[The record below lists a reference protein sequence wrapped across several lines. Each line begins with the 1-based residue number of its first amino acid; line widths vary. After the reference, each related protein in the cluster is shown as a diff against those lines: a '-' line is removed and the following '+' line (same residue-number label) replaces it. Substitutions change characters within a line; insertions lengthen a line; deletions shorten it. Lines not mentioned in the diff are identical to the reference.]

1 MFPCLFRRI
10 FPLFLICSTQTFA
23 DVLVDVVRWDMTRS
37 SGVLVTI
44 DSTTVQLS
52 RDDDLIQPIPID
64 EIAFISMNT
73 TVRDLNRSFGVL
85 MMIDTYDETLP
96 VTIQAID
103 DSSIQFSREDGRM
116 ESVPFRKIDF
126 ISMDVES
133 KVPKTRF
140 NAIRSTGSVRLVDG
154 GVLTGKP
161 KQETG
166 GFTWRNW
173 WTGPITMPLEEIS
186 SFTRFE
192 ASQRIESSNVDD
204 VVSLSNG
211 DRISGFVDSIENGI
225 ITLEKEDGTVL
236 EIPQESIDQA
246 FFANRVTPTS
256 GPALWT
262 TLGDRLVVDSISY
275 DQNAGFI
282 IGKRPMSQ
290 DLIGGF
296 VFENDRITP
305 LSSRPITLHETP
317 KTPRYH
323 LPRPVIS
330 RGANRMDASIIELK
344 GPLRAEWKL
353 QSPGLRFVSTL
364 VVPQASRRHAE
375 MEIRILDGDELLVSF
390 EMDSSNPTMDVSVRI
405 SGEVLT
411 LEVLDSGG
419 GPIMDQIEIHEAL
432 LFSPTE

>member
-1 MFPCLFRRI
+1 MFSCLFRSI
-10 FPLFLICSTQTFA
+10 FLLFLICSTQTFA
-23 DVLVDVVRWDMTRS
+23 EVLVDVVRWDMTRV
-37 SGVLVTI
+37 SGVLMTI
-44 DSTTVQLS
+44 DSTAIQLS
-52 RDDDLIQPIPID
+52 RDDDLIQPIPVD
-64 EIAFISMNT
+64 EIAFISMK

-85 MMIDTYDETLP
+85 VTINTYDETLP

-103 DSSIQFSREDGRM
+103 DSSVQFSREDGRM
-116 ESVPFRKIDF
+116 ESLLFRKIDF

-140 NAIRSTGSVRLVDG
+140 NAIRSTGTLRLVDG

-186 SFTRFE
+186 SFTRVE
-192 ASQRIESSNVDD
+192 TSERIESSNVDD
-204 VVSLSNG
+204 IVSLSNG

-225 ITLEKEDGTVL
+225 ITLEKADGTVL
-236 EIPQESIDQA
+236 EIPLENIDRLL
-246 FFANRVTPTS
+246 FANRLMPTS
-256 GPALWT
+256 GPTLWT
-262 TLGDRLVVDSISY
+262 TLGDRLVFDSITY
-275 DQNAGFI
+275 DQNAGFMTEQ
-282 IGKRPMSQ
+282 RRMPQ

-296 VFENDRITP
+296 AFENNRITP

-323 LPRPVIS
+323 LPSPVIS
-330 RGANRMDASIIELK
+330 GESNRMDASIIELK

-353 QSPGLRFVSTL
+353 QSAGLCFVSTL
-364 VVPQASRRHAE
+364 VIPEASRRHAE
-375 MEIRILDGDELLVSF
+375 MEIRILDGDDLLVSF
-390 EMDSSNPTMDVSVRI
+390 EMDASNPTMDVSVRL
-405 SGEVLT
+405 SGKVLT

-419 GPIMDQIEIHEAL
+419 GPIMDRIELHEAL
-432 LFSPTE
+432 LFSPGE

>member
-10 FPLFLICSTQTFA
+10 FILFFICSTQTSG
-23 DVLVDVVRWDMTRS
+23 DVLVDVVRWDMTRA
-37 SGVLVTI
+37 SGVLMTI
-44 DSTTVQLS
+44 DSTSVRLS
-52 RDDDLIQPIPID
+52 REDGLIEPIPVD
-64 EIAFISMNT
+64 EIALISMNT
-73 TVRDLNRSFGVL
+73 IVRDMNRAFGVL
-85 MMIDTYDETLP
+85 VMTDTYDESLP
-96 VTIQAID
+96 VTIRAID
-103 DSSIQFSREDGRM
+103 GSAIQFSTEDGRV
-116 ESVPFRKIDF
+116 ESIPFRKIDF
-126 ISMDVES
+126 FSMDAES
-133 KVPKTRF
+133 NFLKRKF
-140 NAIRSTGSVRLVDG
+140 NAIRSTGTLRLVDG

-161 KQETG
+161 RTETG

-186 SFTRFE
+186 SFTLFE
-192 ASQRIESSNVDD
+192 KSERIESSTIDD

-246 FFANRVTPTS
+246 LFANRLMPTT
-256 GPALWT
+256 GPTLWT
-262 TLGDRLVVDSISY
+262 TLGDRFVVDSISY
-275 DQNAGFI
+275 DQNAGFM

-290 DLIGGF
+290 DLIGGL

-305 LSSRPITLHETP
+305 LSSRPIALHETP
-317 KTPRYH
+317 NTPRYH

-330 RGANRMDASIIELK
+330 RGSNRMDGSTIELK

-353 QSPGLRFVSTL
+353 QSAGLCFVSTL
-364 VVPQASRRHAE
+364 VIPESSRQHAE
-375 MEIRILDGDELLVSF
+375 MEIRILDGDEILTSF
-390 EMDSSNPTMDVSVRI
+390 EMDASNPTMDVSVRL

-419 GPIMDQIEIHEAL
+419 GPIMDRIELHEAL
-432 LFSPTE
+432 LFSPRE

>member
-10 FPLFLICSTQTFA
+10 FILFLICSTQTSG

-37 SGVLVTI
+37 SGVLMTI
-44 DSTTVQLS
+44 DSTSVQLS
-52 RDDDLIQPIPID
+52 RDDVLIDSIPVD
-64 EIAFISMNT
+64 EIAFISMDT
-73 TVRDLNRSFGVL
+73 IVRDLNRPFGVL
-85 MMIDTYDETLP
+85 VMIDTYDETLP

-103 DSSIQFSREDGRM
+103 GSAIQFSREDGRM
-116 ESVPFRKIDF
+116 ESIPFRKIDF
-126 ISMDVES
+126 ISMGVES
-133 KVPKTRF
+133 KVLKTRF
-140 NAIRSTGSVRLVDG
+140 NAIRSTGTLLLVDG
-154 GVLTGKP
+154 SVLTGKP

-186 SFTRFE
+186 SFTLVE
-192 ASQRIESSNVDD
+192 TSERIGSSNIDD

-211 DRISGFVDSIENGI
+211 DRISGFVDSIEDGI

-236 EIPQESIDQA
+236 EIPQENIDQA
-246 FFANRVTPTS
+246 LFANRLMPTS
-256 GPALWT
+256 GPTLWT
-262 TLGDRLVVDSISY
+262 TLGDRFVVDSISY
-275 DQNAGFI
+275 GQNAGFM
-282 IGKRPMSQ
+282 IGKRPMSR

-330 RGANRMDASIIELK
+330 RGSNRMDGSIIELR
-344 GPLRAEWKL
+344 GPLRAEWEL
-353 QSPGLRFVSTL
+353 QSAGLCLVSTL
-364 VVPQASRRHAE
+364 VIPEASRQHAE
-375 MEIRILDGDELLVSF
+375 MEIRILDGDELLISF
-390 EMDSSNPTMDVSVRI
+390 EMNASNPTMDVSVRL

-419 GPIMDQIEIHEAL
+419 GPIMDRIELHEAL
-432 LFSPTE
+432 LFSPRE